1 MRHQANK
8 LMEDE
13 EEIRNIPPLNKDHKM
28 LLEILELVESQYK
41 LATKHYELWKNLLN
55 KLTKEK

>member
-1 MRHQANK
+1 MRHHPNNNMDDKQDIK
-8 LMEDE
+8 GIL
-13 EEIRNIPPLNKDHKM
+13 PLNQDNKR

-55 KLTKEK
+55 TLAEDK